1 MIKSYGIPGES
12 QETRTE
18 LEQSAP
24 YVRMSCDRPEP
35 NYICKVVD
43 GVGVWVEPPQPV
55 PQSCTNRQ
63 GKLALIELGLYTQA
77 LDLLAAITDPVEK
90 LKADVEWSAPT
101 FERTSPFLNGVW
113 QQLQQSQEQLDDAF
127 RLAVTL

>member
-1 MIKSYGIPGES
+1 MIKSYGVPGES

-24 YVRMSCDRPEP
+24 YVHMSGDRPEP
-35 NYICKVVD
+35 HYICEVVD
-43 GVGVWVEPPQPV
+43 GVGAWVAPPQPA

-90 LKADVEWSAPT
+90 LKADVEWGAPT
-101 FERTSPFLNGVW
+101 FERDSPFLNGVW

>member
-18 LEQSAP
+18 LAQSAP
-24 YVRMSCDRPEP
+24 FVLMSSDRPAP
-35 NYICKVVD
+35 HYICQVAD
-43 GVGVWVEPPQPV
+43 GVGLWVEPPLPV

-77 LDLLAAITDPVEK
+77 LDLLAAIADPVEK
-90 LKADVEWSAPT
+90 IKADVEWSAPT

>member
-1 MIKSYGIPGES
+1 MTFYLNKKTLLLQSFPVPTGDDW
-12 QETRTE
+12 
-18 LEQSAP
+18 LEILEPQPAP
-24 YVRMSCDRPEP
+24 HYVAKL
-35 NYICKVVD
+35 ID
-43 GVGVWVEPPQPV
+43 GLAVWVEPPLPV

-77 LDLLAAITDPVEK
+77 LDLLAAITDPVQK